1 MTGVSLTL
9 FANEDVDATNSWDD
23 CVTSKLED
31 VGGTGGSG
39 GRKGSISVSGADD
52 DVATVGNEDS
62 GATISSDGVVP
73 PNLGD
78 VVDAGGCRDSR
89 RRRSSP
95 CTAARPL
102 GFCISVGKREKIR
115 ANSWRSPI

>member
-1 MTGVSLTL
+1 MDVGLTL
-9 FANEDVDATNSWDD
+9 FVKEDDGATDSVDGS
-23 CVTSKLED
+23 VPPKLDD

-39 GRKGSISVSGADD
+39 GRKGSIVTSGSDRRT
-52 DVATVGNEDS
+52 ATVEEEGF

-115 ANSWRSPI
+115 ANSRRSAS